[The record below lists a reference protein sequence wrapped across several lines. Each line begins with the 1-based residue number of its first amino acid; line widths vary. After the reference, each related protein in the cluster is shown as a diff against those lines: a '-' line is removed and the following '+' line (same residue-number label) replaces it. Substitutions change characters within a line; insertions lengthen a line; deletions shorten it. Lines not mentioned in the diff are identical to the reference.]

1 MVSVIYNTVTSFS
14 GDYSNDLE
22 QLSPIPYV
30 ITSVTKLFW
39 QNYSEVAS
47 PESVSRLFR
56 KCLKN
61 KKQKNGW
68 SAILILI
75 SITNYKKLL
84 LRNVF
89 LRCSKIFGKYIY

>member
-47 PESVSRLFR
+47 PESVSQLF
-56 KCLKN
+56 
-61 KKQKNGW
+61 
-68 SAILILI
+68 
-75 SITNYKKLL
+75 
-84 LRNVF
+84 
-89 LRCSKIFGKYIY
+89 

>member
-30 ITSVTKLFW
+30 ITSDTKPFW

-47 PESVSRLFR
+47 PESVSQLFR

-61 KKQKNGW
+61 NKKNGW
-68 SAILILI
+68 SAILTLI
-75 SITNYKKLL
+75 SIRNYKKLL